1 MDIHEYQAKEILSG
15 YGVKIAE
22 GGLAYSPADAV
33 QRAREIG
40 GNVWAV
46 KAQIHS
52 GARGKAG
59 GIKICK
65 THEDVEAAAE
75 ELLGKRLVTHQTGA
89 AGKVCG
95 RLYIEA
101 GTDIATELYF
111 CLLVDRSSE
120 RIVMVGS
127 AEGGMDIEELAANK
141 PEAITKI
148 YIEPAVGLQDFQA
161 REMAFALG
169 LGPEIMSHA
178 VKTIR
183 GCYRA
188 LRDLDAS
195 MLEINPLVI
204 SKSGE
209 LLALDA
215 KMGFDDNALFRQA
228 KISEL
233 RDKTQ
238 EDPRE
243 MAAADRGLSYVGLDG
258 DIGCMINGAGLA
270 MATMDMIKLAGGEPA
285 NFLDVGGGA
294 SAERTEKAFRLVLAD
309 KGVKAMLVN
318 IFAGINRCDWI
329 AEGVVQAVRKIDMQ
343 IPLIVRLSGTNVEEG
358 RRIIAE
364 SGLPIITAET
374 LAEAAEKA
382 VKARNEVVA
391 KEQGAGV

>member
-22 GGLAYSPADAV
+22 GGMAYSPEDAV
-33 QRAREIG
+33 QRSREIG

-65 THEDVEAAAE
+65 SDREVEAAAE
-75 ELLGKRLVTHQTGA
+75 ALLGKRLVTHQTGP
-89 AGKVCG
+89 AGKVCS
-95 RLYIEA
+95 RLYVEA
-101 GTDIATELYF
+101 GTDIAKELYF
-111 CLLVDRSSE
+111 CFLVDRGSE

-127 AEGGMDIEELAANK
+127 SQGGMEIEELAETN

-148 YIEPAVGLQDFQA
+148 YIEPAVGLQDYQA

-169 LGPEIMSHA
+169 MDAAMLSHA
-178 VKTIR
+178 VKTIK

-188 LRDLDAS
+188 LRDLDAN

-204 SKSGE
+204 TGSGE

-215 KMGFDDNALFRQA
+215 KMGFDDNALFRQPKVA
-228 KISEL
+228 EL

-238 EDPRE
+238 EDARE

-309 KGVKAMLVN
+309 ENVKAMLVN

-329 AEGVVQAVRKIDMQ
+329 AEGVVEAVKKIDMK

-358 RRIIAE
+358 CRIIAE

-382 VKARNEVVA
+382 VQARNEAVA
-391 KEQGAGV
+391 KAG

>member
-1 MDIHEYQAKEILSG
+1 MDIHEYQAKELLSG

-22 GGLAYSPADAV
+22 GGLAYSPEDAV
-33 QRAREIG
+33 QRTREIG
-40 GNVWAV
+40 GNVWVV

-65 THEDVEAAAE
+65 THDEVEKAAE
-75 ELLGKRLVTHQTGA
+75 ALLGKKLVTHQTGA
-89 AGKVCG
+89 AGKVCN

-101 GTDIATELYF
+101 GTDIAKELYF
-111 CLLVDRSSE
+111 CFLVDRTSE
-120 RIVMVGS
+120 KIVMIGS
-127 AEGGMDIEELAANK
+127 QQGGVEIEDT
-141 PEAITKI
+141 AITNPDAIKKI
-148 YIEPAVGLQDFQA
+148 EIEPAVGLQDFQA

-169 LGPEIMSHA
+169 LDSTLMSHA
-178 VKTIR
+178 VKTIK

-188 LRDLDAS
+188 LRDLDAN

-204 SKSGE
+204 TKSGE
-209 LLALDA
+209 LIALDA
-215 KMGFDDNALFRQA
+215 KMDFDENALFRRQ
-228 KISEL
+228 KIAEL

-243 MAAADRGLSYVGLDG
+243 TAAADRGLSYVGLDG

-309 KGVKAMLVN
+309 TNVKAMLVN

-329 AEGVVQAVRKIDMQ
+329 AEGVVQAVRKIDMKV
-343 IPLIVRLSGTNVEEG
+343 PLIVRLSGTNVEEG

-382 VKARNEVVA
+382 VAARNQVVA
-391 KEQGAGV
+391 NQGA

>member
-1 MDIHEYQAKEILSG
+1 MDIHEYQAKELLSG

-22 GGLAYSPADAV
+22 GALAYSPEDAV
-33 QRAREIG
+33 QRARDIG
-40 GNVWAV
+40 GHIWAV

-65 THEDVEAAAE
+65 THEEVAEAAE
-75 ELLGKRLVTHQTGA
+75 YLLGKRLVTHQTGPT
-89 AGKVCG
+89 GKVCS

-101 GTDIATELYF
+101 GTEITKELYF
-111 CLLVDRSSE
+111 CFLVDRGSE

-127 AEGGMDIEELAANK
+127 SQGGMDIEELAETN
-141 PEAITKI
+141 PDAITKI
-148 YIEPAVGLQDFQA
+148 YIEPAVGLQDYQA
-161 REMAFALG
+161 RQMAFAMG
-169 LGPEIMSHA
+169 LDAEIMSHA

-188 LRDLDAS
+188 LRELDVS
-195 MLEINPLVI
+195 MLEINPLVVTNHH
-204 SKSGE
+204 E
-209 LLALDA
+209 LIALDA
-215 KMGFDDNALFRQA
+215 KMSFDDNALFRQP
-228 KISEL
+228 KIAEL

-309 KGVKAMLVN
+309 ENVKAMLVN

-329 AEGVVQAVRKIDMQ
+329 AEGVVHAVQKLDMK

-364 SGLPIITAET
+364 SGLPIITADT

-382 VKARNEVVA
+382 VQARNAAVT
-391 KEQGAGV
+391 KGGC